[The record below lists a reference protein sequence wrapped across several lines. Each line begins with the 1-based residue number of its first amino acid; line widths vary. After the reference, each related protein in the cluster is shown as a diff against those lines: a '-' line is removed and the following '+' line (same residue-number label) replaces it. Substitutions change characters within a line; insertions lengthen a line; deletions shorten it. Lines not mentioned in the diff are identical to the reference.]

1 MSLMKMSLMKMSQTH
16 LPPNPQEWE
25 RCLRHIMPACTKV
38 AGRKVE
44 QTFAILDVQGVGLR
58 HFTGE
63 VKRLMVRV
71 TSLDQDNY
79 PEMLG
84 HTCIINAPSV
94 FKVIW
99 AFAKPL
105 LDARTQNKIE
115 VRGWHLNRSSFFL
128 FSAAAVVVVVALLPC
143 IHAACLAGA

>member
-1 MSLMKMSLMKMSQTH
+1 
-16 LPPNPQEWE
+16 
-25 RCLRHIMPACTKV
+25 MPACTKV
-38 AGRKVE
+38 AGRKIE

-63 VKRLMVRV
+63 VKRLMAKV

-105 LDARTQNKIE
+105 LDQRTQNKIE
-115 VRGWHLNRSSFFL
+115 VL
-128 FSAAAVVVVVALLPC
+128 
-143 IHAACLAGA
+143 

>member
-1 MSLMKMSLMKMSQTH
+1 
-16 LPPNPQEWE
+16 
-25 RCLRHIMPACTKV
+25 MPACSKV

-44 QTFAILDVQGVGLR
+44 QTFAILDVHGVGLR

-63 VKRLMVRV
+63 VKRMLVRV

-94 FKVIW
+94 FKVMW

-105 LDARTQNKIE
+105 LDTRTQHKIE
-115 VRGWHLNRSSFFL
+115 VGCVWG
-128 FSAAAVVVVVALLPC
+128 VVCGYVGVVC
-143 IHAACLAGA
+143 G

>member
-1 MSLMKMSLMKMSQTH
+1 
-16 LPPNPQEWE
+16 
-25 RCLRHIMPACTKV
+25 MPACTKV
-38 AGRKVE
+38 SGRKIE
-44 QTFAILDVQGVGLR
+44 QTFAILDVQGVGLK

-63 VKRLMVRV
+63 IKRLLAKV

-105 LDARTQNKIE
+105 LDQRTQNKIE
-115 VRGWHLNRSSFFL
+115 VGMCNAPALSGMHDDDSIMYCFVIVLLINRVFAQCSFSLLNT
-128 FSAAAVVVVVALLPC
+128 AADVPARLHTSPPAL
-143 IHAACLAGA
+143 G